1 MKLLV
6 VGGAGFIGSH
16 MVKLLL
22 SSQHNVLVFDNLS
35 SGHRSSV
42 VGGDFVEGDLA
53 DPVILDDLF
62 KAHRFDAVFHFAS
75 SIEVGESLSNP
86 AKYYRNNFSNTQ
98 NLMDAMVKH
107 QVKRFVFSSTA
118 AIFGEP
124 AYTPIDED
132 HECRPINAYGRS
144 KLMVEQAV
152 KDYDR
157 AYEFKSICL
166 RYFNAA
172 GADPMGEIGERHEP
186 ETHLIPVLMQVASG
200 RRSQIKVFGR
210 DYDTPDG
217 TCIRDYV
224 HVQDLCHA
232 HLQAL
237 NYVVEA
243 GKSDAFNLGNGHG
256 CSVQEVLRTV
266 QEITARSVKAEDA
279 PRRAGDPARLVA
291 NSSKATRILGW
302 KPQYGE
308 LDTIVAHAWAWEKK
322 LAVLEGSSSRAIQ

>member
-237 NYVVEA
+237 NYLVEA

-256 CSVQEVLRTV
+256 FSVQEVLRTV

>member
-237 NYVVEA
+237 NYVVEV

-256 CSVQEVLRTV
+256 FSVQEVLRTV